1 MKKLEPGDSVLVI
14 FPANEVSLEIDRW
27 RQIYDPNQKAIPPHV
42 TVVYPP
48 FISEKQWSL
57 EKKKFATCLR
67 AFEPFKITIQE
78 LGYFKGDSNILW
90 LKPESDES
98 LLRIHSALEERFPE
112 YVPSSRLGYVP
123 HVTVGLFESQEA
135 LFQAKETILSK
146 WKILHF
152 VVDELFYAVLGG
164 DGIWH
169 IEDRV
174 HLKNN

>member
-1 MKKLEPGDSVLVI
+1 MKKLQRFLIKKTSRDFRFCRMSR
-14 FPANEVSLEIDRW
+14 PATFFKK
-27 RQIYDPNQKAIPPHV
+27 KAIPPHI

-48 FISEKQWSL
+48 FISEKKWL
-57 EKKKFATCLR
+57 PEKEKFATCLR
-67 AFEPFKITIQE
+67 AFEPFKVTIWE
-78 LGYFKGDSNILW
+78 LGHFKGDSNILW
-90 LKPESDES
+90 RKPESDES

-112 YVPSSRLGYVP
+112 HVPSSRLGYVP

-146 WKILHF
+146 WEILHF
-152 VVDELFYAVLGG
+152 VVDEMFYAVLGG

-169 IEDRV
+169 IEDRL